1 MDESRSSSSNT
12 NTNIGNGGAN
22 SNAAAGFYPPKT
34 QYFSRMPQA
43 CPICGQQYNN
53 YNNVL
58 RHMES
63 KHPDQLPQTYKC
75 VKCGI
80 GYPRLSNLRDHMV
93 NTHDADKTRHT
104 GFDYIV
110 NAETVKSGNGQTA
123 GTASGATNGKQRNVY
138 TGRYDYVMKDLM
150 SITNGGSSFGK
161 SKERMT
167 I

>member
-1 MDESRSSSSNT
+1 MVANT
-12 NTNIGNGGAN
+12 NGNGTSGIAGTGTG
-22 SNAAAGFYPPKT
+22 SGSGFYPPKT

-110 NAETVKSGNGQTA
+110 NAETVKAGNGGVA
-123 GTASGATNGKQRNVY
+123 AASSTSSSTSNNGKQRSVY

-150 SITNGGSSFGK
+150 SITNGGSFGK
-161 SKERMT
+161 IKC
-167 I
+167 

>member
-1 MDESRSSSSNT
+1 
-12 NTNIGNGGAN
+12 
-22 SNAAAGFYPPKT
+22 
-34 QYFSRMPQA
+34 MPQA

-75 VKCGI
+75 VRCGI

-93 NTHDADKTRHT
+93 NAHDADKARHT

-110 NAETVKSGNGQTA
+110 NAETVKPTSN
-123 GTASGATNGKQRNVY
+123 ATNKTVY
-138 TGRYDYVMKDLM
+138 TGRYDYVMKDLL
-150 SITNGGSSFGK
+150 SITNGGAAGK
-161 SKERMT
+161 YT
-167 I
+167 P

>member
-1 MDESRSSSSNT
+1 MILNT
-12 NTNIGNGGAN
+12 SGNGAGG
-22 SNAAAGFYPPKT
+22 GFYPPKT

-110 NAETVKSGNGQTA
+110 NAETVKSGNGAQQ
-123 GTASGATNGKQRNVY
+123 GASSSSNNNSNGKPRSVY

-150 SITNGGSSFGK
+150 SITNGGTFGK
-161 SKERMT
+161 